1 MLGVAPADCTAIE
14 DSPPGAA
21 SAHAAGCRVIV
32 VPNMV
37 EVIAQ
42 PEWTVLPTLV
52 GVSVHDLPARQTQ
65 RTEERK
71 GGARKVEI
79 E

>member
-1 MLGVAPADCTAIE
+1 
-14 DSPPGAA
+14 
-21 SAHAAGCRVIV
+21 
-32 VPNMV
+32 
-37 EVIAQ
+37 
-42 PEWTVLPTLV
+42 
-52 GVSVHDLPARQTQ
+52 VHDLPARQTQ

>member
-1 MLGVAPADCTAIE
+1 
-14 DSPPGAA
+14 
-21 SAHAAGCRVIV
+21 
-32 VPNMV
+32 MV